1 MSNNKLFHFLFA
13 MILLTALLL
22 RLAPTKNNNFYFT
35 MDQGNDAV
43 HVREILY
50 RHQILLNGPETGIKG
65 FYHGPLWYYFIAI
78 GYAATGGHPF
88 GAVLMLI
95 IVSVATTAFIILKL
109 AKEVDKTAALLVGA
123 SLQFFWWFYDASRYG
138 FNPFPLVALS
148 ILLIFALCDL
158 AKDKPKS
165 FIWAAIPVGLAF
177 HTESAGGVAFLVL
190 YLIIGILAI
199 FKRKLKPKIFLIGI
213 LLFSIFFIPKL
224 ISEIK
229 SDFSQ
234 TKTLARE
241 YQNPSGIFSQTQ
253 SISRR
258 ITPQSDQVGIII
270 LTIVFLLFLKTDKKN
285 QFYEVKLLFI
295 KNYVY
300 LASLLMAISFLWFSL
315 SSGWQIWHTV
325 YIRPILFIAIL
336 LMLAN
341 IIKVSTPLKKL
352 VGLSLLVIILISQI
366 LFFAN
371 RYWQFARPSNDPS
384 LLTNELA
391 AVDWTYQKSAGL
403 GFYVYSYLPSVYD
416 YPYQY
421 LFWWRGIKKYGYV
434 PCEYSTYPNTPDL
447 FVPGLAHYQTPQRP
461 CGNLRFLIIE
471 PDQRKELQNSWLEQ
485 VTKGTTLIDET
496 SFGDIKVQ
504 VRQL

>member
-1 MSNNKLFHFLFA
+1 MTNKIFKISFWAIIFFA
-13 MILLTALLL
+13 LIIRLLPA
-22 RLAPTKNNNFYFT
+22 RGNNFYFT

-43 HVREILY
+43 HVREILH
-50 RHQILLNGPETGIKG
+50 RHQILLDGPETGIKD
-65 FYHGPLWYYFIAI
+65 FYHGPFWYYFIGI
-78 GYAATGGHPF
+78 GYALTGGHPF
-88 GAVLMLI
+88 GSVLMLI
-95 IVSVATTAFIILKL
+95 ILNVATTAFIILKV
-109 AKEVDKTAALLVGA
+109 AKETSKATGLLVGV

-148 ILLIFALCDL
+148 ILLIFALCDV
-158 AKDKPKS
+158 AKGKPKS
-165 FIWAAIPVGLAF
+165 FILAAIPVGLAF

-253 SISRR
+253 SINHRV
-258 ITPQSDQVGIII
+258 TPQSDQVGIII
-270 LTIVFLLFLKTDKKN
+270 LTIVFLLFLKTDKKTH
-285 QFYEVKLLFI
+285 FTKH
-295 KNYVY
+295 YVY
-300 LASLLMAISFLWFSL
+300 LTALLVIISFFWFSAT
-315 SSGWQIWHTV
+315 SGWQTWHTV

-336 LMLAN
+336 LMLAD
-341 IIKVSTPLKKL
+341 IIKMGTPLKKL
-352 VGLSLLVIILISQI
+352 VGLCLLAIILISQI
-366 LFFAN
+366 LFFTN
-371 RYWQFARPSNDPS
+371 RWRQFARPSNDPS

-391 AVDWTYQKSAGL
+391 AVDWVYQKSQNQ

-421 LFWWRGIKKYGYV
+421 LFWWYGRKQYGYV
-434 PCEYSTYPNTPDL
+434 PCEYSTYPNVPDF
-447 FVPGLAHYQTPQRP
+447 FVPGLANYQTPQRP

-504 VRQL
+504 IRQL